1 MSWNH
6 NTWYLISTIG
16 AVFIE
21 LKVQKIKPPKLVH
34 EKDRNK
40 K

>member
-1 MSWNH
+1 
-6 NTWYLISTIG
+6 LISTIG

-34 EKDRNK
+34 EKDPNK